1 MKRLKQIWF
10 IAGSV
15 ISFVLAVDVL
25 TTRLGSGR
33 WLGYWLVVPLIG
45 AAMGS
50 RNAAMGRRVRG
61 RFHIQQIWFFLGA
74 IATLLLA
81 EELHSTRPLIGIAG
95 GYVLVLALVGAAV
108 GSVVAATKR

>member
-1 MKRLKQIWF
+1 M
-10 IAGSV
+10 
-15 ISFVLAVDVL
+15 
-25 TTRLGSGR
+25 
-33 WLGYWLVVPLIG
+33 IG

-61 RFHIQQIWFFLGA
+61 RFHIIQQIWFFLGA